1 MRMIILALAG
11 ALLSG
16 TPVSVAKSKHRP
28 GSVSVQ
34 LYNLNTIATSYTIEV
49 KVYDNVT
56 GTVYFDNQVTLSP
69 NQGALEGPVSLTDAN
84 PSITV
89 TWSQSNGSGSN
100 FFLTEPSGGSGCHH
114 SSLNSGSFT
123 LNVNSGGYGT
133 YEYDFNPGL
142 GCI

>member
-1 MRMIILALAG
+1 MIILALAG

-34 LYNLNTIATSYTIEV
+34 LYNLNTISTSYTIEV
-49 KVYDNVT
+49 KVFDNVT

-84 PSITV
+84 PSISVKWT
-89 TWSQSNGSGSN
+89 QSTSSASN
-100 FFLTEPSGGSGCHH
+100 FYLTQPSGVDGCHH
-114 SSLNSGSFT
+114 YATNSNTFT
-123 LNVNSGGYGT
+123 LNVNTGGYGT
-133 YEYDFNPGL
+133 YEFDFNPGA